1 MVTFFKLLVT
11 LAIITLCIIFY
22 PYLTP
27 QNISNFI
34 SANVA
39 TASLFF
45 IAICAVRP
53 ILFFLPS
60 MGLTIVAG
68 ILFGATWGTIYVTV
82 GGALS
87 TITGF
92 YFAKWIGRDIAKKL
106 IAKNNAIVEF
116 EKKTQKNGGR
126 AVLYMRLINL
136 PWDIVSYWA
145 GISGIRFKD
154 FYISSMIPLIP
165 ISFLYTYF
173 GSKVFDPTS
182 TGFIVSLIVMLAMGS
197 IPYIRSRFM
206 EKANA

>member
-1 MVTFFKLLVT
+1 
-11 LAIITLCIIFY
+11 
-22 PYLTP
+22 
-27 QNISNFI
+27 
-34 SANVA
+34 
-39 TASLFF
+39 
-45 IAICAVRP
+45 
-53 ILFFLPS
+53 

-92 YFAKWIGRDIAKKL
+92 YFAKWIGRDMAKKL
-106 IAKNNAIVEF
+106 IARNNTLVEF